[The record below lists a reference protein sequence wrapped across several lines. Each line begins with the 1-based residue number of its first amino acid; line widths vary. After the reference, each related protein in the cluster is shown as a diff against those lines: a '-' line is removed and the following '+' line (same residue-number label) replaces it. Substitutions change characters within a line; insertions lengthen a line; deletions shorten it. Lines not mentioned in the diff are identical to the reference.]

1 LRVQVEGTKG
11 FLLGKVIEVFGL
23 TTGEITGPVEL
34 EEATFKGTPFPF
46 VLTLEFRKT
55 RAGETGGT
63 GA

>member
-1 LRVQVEGTKG
+1 MRVQVEETKG

-23 TTGEITGPVEL
+23 TTGEITGPVEF
-34 EEATFKGTPFPF
+34 EEATFKGTTVSF
-46 VLTLEFRKT
+46 VFTLEFRKT